1 MSRRTKTSSSVWS
14 RIAVVLVLGAGLGTA
29 LGALLANVP
38 LGIGFGVLVGGIVAA
53 LWTLILRLRARR

>member
-29 LGALLANVP
+29 LGALLGNVP
-38 LGIGFGVLVGGIVAA
+38 LGIGLGVLVGGIVAA